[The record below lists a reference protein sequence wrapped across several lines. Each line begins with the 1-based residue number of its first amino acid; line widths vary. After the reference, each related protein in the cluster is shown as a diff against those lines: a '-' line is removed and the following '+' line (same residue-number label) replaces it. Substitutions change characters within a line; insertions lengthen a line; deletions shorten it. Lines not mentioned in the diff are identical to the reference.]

1 MYQNTT
7 SKHIEYQL
15 DLNPEARRSFLME
28 CNRALQEAREAQKG
42 YIQKRA
48 GRQAALALSEAVDR
62 LLRSMCVWLTE
73 NSPTEPGIVSRIAI
87 VAQGGYGRAQMNP
100 FSDVDLLILMPD
112 NPSPGEQA
120 FVKSLLYLIWDLN
133 KVELGH
139 ATKRVSEATECVGL
153 DLDSSTA
160 LLELRLLFGSRAM
173 VNKVEESVAALVR
186 GPAEKWFVESKIN
199 ESRNRKEKYG
209 SSIYLLEPN
218 VKEGEGGL
226 RDIHSLIW
234 LSYAILNSGSLKV
247 LTERD
252 ALRPEELEKLN
263 KATDFLLSIRSALH
277 LAEGRKIDSLSFDK
291 QPVVA
296 RDLGYASDSVLLAE
310 EKMMKDY
317 YMHAGVIDRYS
328 KKATRLITA
337 KAQGKVSGIVE
348 AMRRRSLNEIYYVKS
363 GLLFQKKPDAG
374 WFRDDPV
381 RIMDAFRTAVLAGSV
396 LSEDLKQ
403 TIEECG
409 DATDTTTFRQ
419 SPQCRDIF
427 MEILN
432 QKSGAGPTLHAMHDT
447 GVLADYMPEFRKLFC
462 LVRIDHYHRYT
473 VDEHL
478 IKTLYEVEDLYQTGA
493 GQRPELADETRK
505 VRRWD
510 LLNLSLLLHDIGK
523 GEGHGHVLRGA
534 IISQKMTQRMGLPPE
549 DQEVVRQLILQHLKM
564 VHISQRRDLED
575 PHVIAEMAG
584 IVPDP
589 ELLRMLYILTYC
601 DTRAVGPGAWSDWKG
616 MLLYDLYRK
625 TVMLLAGANPI
636 VPMDAAARAVLQN
649 AITEAADGALTDSEI
664 KQFLNNASPKYLTTV
679 PPAGIVRHIQMH
691 KSINEDTPV
700 AWRVEEREDMNY
712 TEITVVGM
720 DVRGLL
726 SMLCGALSS
735 KDINILS
742 LQAFSTKDGYAIDCF
757 QVTDLRGNQ
766 LPQGFRLDRL
776 KQELNNVLQKRKTVA
791 EAFPIRKRPI
801 SSQRD
806 VPVVKP
812 AEVIINN
819 EGSFDF
825 TILEVKAYDRPGLL
839 YDITRICNDQAY
851 YIHLAMITT
860 EAYRVVDVFY
870 ITDLEFNKLT
880 LAQTKKLRSALE
892 DTLAG
897 TLAVE

>member
-1 MYQNTT
+1 MYPNT
-7 SKHIEYQL
+7 SKSIEYQL
-15 DLNPEARRSFLME
+15 DLNPVKRREFLEE
-28 CNRALQEAREAQKG
+28 CNRSLLTAREAQKG
-42 YIQKRA
+42 YIHKRA
-48 GRQAALALSEAVDR
+48 GRQAARALSDAVD
-62 LLRSMCVWLTE
+62 LLIQSMCEWLTN
-73 NSPTEPGIVSRIAI
+73 NSPTDPGIISRLAI
-87 VAQGGYGRAQMNP
+87 VAQGGYGRAQLNP
-100 FSDVDLLILMPD
+100 FSDIDLLILMPD
-112 NPSPGEQA
+112 HPTPGEQA
-120 FVKSLLYLIWDLN
+120 FLKSLLYLLWDLS

-139 ATKRVSEATECVGL
+139 ATKRVSEATECVGQ
-153 DLDSSTA
+153 DLDSTTA
-160 LLELRLLFGSRAM
+160 LLELRLLYGSSAM
-173 VNKVEESVAALVR
+173 VTKVSDRVATLVR
-186 GPAEKWFVESKIN
+186 GPSEKWFVESKIN

-226 RDIHSLIW
+226 RDVHSLQW
-234 LSYAILNSGSLKV
+234 LSYVILDSSSLQV
-247 LTERD
+247 LIERD
-252 ALRPEELEKLN
+252 ALRPPELEKLAE
-263 KATDFLLSIRSALH
+263 ATDFLLSIRSALH
-277 LAEGRKIDSLSFDK
+277 LAEGRKIDALAFNK

-296 RDLGYASDSVLLAE
+296 RDLGYESDSVLLAE

-317 YMHAGVIDRYS
+317 YLHAGVIDRYS

-337 KAQGKVSGIVE
+337 KSVGTVSGIVE
-348 AMRRRSLNEIYYVKS
+348 AMRRRSLNDIYYVKS

-374 WFRDDPV
+374 FFRDDPV
-381 RIMDAFRTAVLAGSV
+381 RVMDAFRTAVLAGAV

-409 DATDTTTFRQ
+409 DVTDTDAFRAD
-419 SPQCRDIF
+419 PMCRDIF
-427 MEILN
+427 MEIMN
-432 QKSGAGPTLHAMHDT
+432 QKSGAGPTVHAMHDT

-493 GQRPELADETRK
+493 GQRPELADEARN

-584 IVPDP
+584 TVPDP
-589 ELLRMLYILTYC
+589 ELLRMLYLLTYC

-625 TVMLLAGANPI
+625 TVMFLEGNNPI
-636 VPMDAAARAVLQN
+636 TPMDAAARDQVSRAV
-649 AITEAADGALTDSEI
+649 AAAAKGSVSDTEIA
-664 KQFLNNASPKYLTTV
+664 QFVSNASPKYLTTV
-679 PPAGIVRHIQMH
+679 SPAGIVKHMEMH
-691 KSINEDTPV
+691 KSICDENQV
-700 AWRVEEREDMNY
+700 AWSVEDPANMNY
-712 TEITVVGM
+712 TEITVVGL

-742 LQAFSTKDGYAIDCF
+742 LQAFSTKDGYAIDTF
-757 QVTDLRGNQ
+757 QVTDLRGGQ

-776 KQELNNVLQKRKTVA
+776 KQELNNVLMKRKTVA
-791 EAFPIRKRPI
+791 EAFPIRKRPAGP
-801 SSQRD
+801 QRD
-806 VPVVKP
+806 VTVVKP
-812 AEVIINN
+812 TEVIVNN

-870 ITDLEFNKLT
+870 LTDLEFNKLS
-880 LAQTKKLRSALE
+880 LAETKKLRGALE
-892 DTLAG
+892 QTLAG
-897 TLAVE
+897 TP